1 MKQQIPA
8 AVLAV
13 TSDLAARLETH
24 ASLDSLFT
32 YAGAPGDPPD
42 GMSKHAKAQ
51 DWLRRV
57 NKSPDCEPLK
67 VLGSILEPWLGREF
81 SVLDTETPKLIDKLN
96 RALADADLQY
106 VKGGRVVGSLG
117 SPTRALADFIREL
130 DFDAL
135 GLEFERATKNAEAS
149 PREAVSAASNILE
162 STCKMIIADDG
173 LEAPAKQ
180 DLGAVWNVVRKHLA
194 IDPSRVEDDDL
205 QKILSGLISV
215 VHGIGS
221 LRTHAS
227 SAHGSGRKS
236 YKLEPRHARLAIH
249 AAHTLTLFV
258 LETWKKRAPKS

>member
-13 TSDLAARLETH
+13 TAELAAHMESH
-24 ASLDSLFT
+24 ASLDNLFT
-32 YAGAPGDPPD
+32 YAGAPGEPPD
-42 GMSKHAKAQ
+42 GSKPVKALA
-51 DWLRRV
+51 WLRRA
-57 NKSPDCEPLK
+57 NQTAECDPLK
-67 VLGSILEPWLGREF
+67 VLGSILEPWLEREF
-81 SVLDTETPKLIDKLN
+81 EPYATEGPKLVARLE
-96 RALADADLQY
+96 RALAESELQY
-106 VKGGRVVGSLG
+106 VKGGKVVSAMG

-135 GLEFERATKNAEAS
+135 GHEFERATKNAESS

-194 IDPSRVEDDDL
+194 IDPSRVEDEDL

-249 AAHTLTLFV
+249 SAHTLTLFV
-258 LETWKKRAPKS
+258 LETWKKRAPKP